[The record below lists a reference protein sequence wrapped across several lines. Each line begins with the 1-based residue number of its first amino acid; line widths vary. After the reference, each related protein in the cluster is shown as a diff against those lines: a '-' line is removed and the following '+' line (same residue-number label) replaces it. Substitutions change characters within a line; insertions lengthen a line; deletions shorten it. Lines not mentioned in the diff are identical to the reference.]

1 MDELYEQQ
9 LALMMNPIIEAAK
22 EAPTSMYQG
31 EHALR
36 LKIQCI
42 RIYEDGY
49 RLLMRHLYRDTL
61 MVILSY
67 IRDTFPREGE
77 VKKRSISVMKE
88 LDAIG
93 LPHMAKYI
101 TCHKTEP
108 PTFTLD
114 IKDMTYGQCSF
125 VMRALF
131 SW

>member
-9 LALMMNPIIEAAK
+9 LALMMNPIIEAIN
-22 EAPTSMYQG
+22 EAPTSMYHG

-42 RIYEDGY
+42 RIYGDKY
-49 RLLMRHLYRDTL
+49 RLLMRSLYRDTL
-61 MVILSY
+61 MVVLSY
-67 IRDTFPREGE
+67 IRDIFPREGE
-77 VKKRSISVMKE
+77 VKRRMISVMKE

-114 IKDMTYGQCSF
+114 IKDMTYDQCTF